1 MVTLAGGVSQSNLS
15 PMDVFM
21 QQYGGNIAAA
31 SQGLPTFD
39 LGISYSAPMQP
50 VMPVYQPQATPVMPV
65 QTSTTNAPV
74 NVELSPVQQSSSNLS
89 LAPINFP
96 NLPGFTPEQAPG
108 MIQIGGRQYP
118 ADSVI
123 AQATQSFAPGVPQ
136 MDTMSDASAGYQATA
151 RPEQG
156 QGYSLDAGQETL
168 PDNFYG
174 MPNPYMQRP
183 VPQNYANSPSY
194 QQAMNLPSDAIN
206 QLPQLNQFYS
216 PQPAP
221 QLSANPLSW
230 LQRGIYAMPGQARNR
245 AAQYADAKD
254 NWQKA
259 LNAEAMIRQATL
271 APQINMAKE
280 AMQQQGADYRLNA
293 QAWNQGAQS
302 MLEFN
307 LDQQEKRILSHA
319 QALDLAAQAFLLPSS
334 INGQVNR
341 QKLLYLNRAGAEL
354 GWSPADVQGLLA
366 QQDMNA
372 AEEFKQKSI
381 KTEQDAFNLKKSRE
395 MLSGELNLLRAEV
408 GRTNAQAANLYAD
421 ANLANSQAQT
431 NEFNLEQRQKVAKYE
446 RWSIIAKAIE
456 DVANST
462 VARRTVNSRIKAIQA
477 QNDKLAAE
485 TFRQRMEGNAVPVEA
500 AGRIASAMAVM
511 SNSTDPAIRT
521 TAANLK
527 DSLFGILGMQKQ
539 MVPVMQQGS
548 SKVIERW
555 EERPVNA
562 PATVQQFNRSMQQ
575 MYQQQQPQ
583 QQPQPRYRRPAQPQ
597 PLPPQYFSG
606 APLSGG
612 DFNQTSYRGD

>member
-183 VPQNYANSPSY
+183 VPQNYADSPSY

-216 PQPAP
+216 PAPAP
-221 QLSANPLSW
+221 QLSANPMSW

-293 QAWNQGAQS
+293 QAWNQGAQT

-319 QALDLAAQAFLLPSS
+319 QALDLAAQAFLMPPSV
-334 INGQVNR
+334 NGQMNR
-341 QKLLYLNRAGAEL
+341 QKALLLNRAAHTL
-354 GWSPADVQGLLA
+354 GWSPVDVQGLLA
-366 QQDMNA
+366 QQDPNA
-372 AEEFKQKSI
+372 AEELQQKAMNTQKQAFEI
-381 KTEQDAFNLKKSRE
+381 KKANA
-395 MLSGELNLLRAEV
+395 MLGGELNLLRAQINKTNADASSAMADA
-408 GRTNAQAANLYAD
+408 GYIGSQARTNN
-421 ANLANSQAQT
+421 
-431 NEFNLEQRQKVAKYE
+431 FNLDQRQQVAKYE
-446 RWSIIAKAIE
+446 RWGLIAKAVE

-462 VARRTVNSRIKAIQA
+462 VARQTVDARIKAAQA
-477 QNDKLAAE
+477 QNDKLVAE
-485 TFRQRMEGNAVPVEA
+485 TFRQRMEGNSVPVEA

-511 SNSTDPAIRT
+511 SNSTDPAIKA

-527 DSLFGILGMQKQ
+527 DSLFGILGMEKQ
-539 MVPVMQQGS
+539 MSPVMQQGS

-562 PATVQQFNRSMQQ
+562 PPGVQQFNRGMQQ
-575 MYQQQQPQ
+575 MYQQQ

-612 DFNQTSYRGD
+612 DFNQTSYRGDQ